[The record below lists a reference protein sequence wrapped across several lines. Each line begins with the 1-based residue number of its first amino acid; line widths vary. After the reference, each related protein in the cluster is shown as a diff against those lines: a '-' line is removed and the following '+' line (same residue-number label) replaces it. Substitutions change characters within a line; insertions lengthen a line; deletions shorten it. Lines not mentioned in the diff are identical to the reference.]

1 MAVSSAP
8 VPKAPVQATVEEFIK
23 ALRASEVRVS
33 PAEAIDA
40 HRALMEVGYEDRR
53 LVRDALCITLA
64 KTPEEVDRFDECFDA
79 FFTRDAFQAEAAR
92 PQPSQSQ
99 SGEGGDLADL
109 PLAQMLLQSDA
120 VSLNQAMEAAARRA
134 RATDVRLITQ
144 RNLLSRRILDEM
156 GLRELEE
163 LIQRLREMGL
173 PRDAALADRLA
184 ERRETLFAE
193 SSRFVDRQMALYAS
207 ETGRKMREQLLGQ
220 AKLTAVEP
228 EEMRQMEALVK
239 RMAKRLA
246 SRYARK
252 RHRAHKGYLDVRK
265 TIRKSMGYGGV
276 PFDIVWKNE
285 TIEKP
290 KIVAI
295 CDVSR
300 SVAAAAQFMLLF
312 LYSLNE
318 VIEKLEAFAFSDRL
332 IRVGD
337 ILENEGLDSAI
348 GSIIKKIGMRPT
360 DYGRALADFT
370 ELHRDDLDRHTTIIV
385 LGDGRSNYANPR
397 LDIMRDISHRAR
409 AVIWLNPEPETYWG
423 QGDSRMNEYKRF
435 CNVAKVCNTLNQLER
450 IIDDVLRTYMPR

>member
-1 MAVSSAP
+1 M
-8 VPKAPVQATVEEFIK
+8 EDFIK
-23 ALRASEVRVS
+23 ALRASEVKVS

-40 HRALMEVGYEDRR
+40 HRALIEIGYADRT
-53 LVRDALCITLA
+53 LMRDALCITLA
-64 KTPEEVDRFDECFDA
+64 KSEEEVARFDECFDA
-79 FFTRDAFQAEAAR
+79 YFTRDAFSEPPPQRTSQQGGGQAGGADG
-92 PQPSQSQ
+92 PQ
-99 SGEGGDLADL
+99 LDL
-109 PLAQMLLQSDA
+109 PLAQMLLEGDQIG
-120 VSLNQAMEAAARRA
+120 LNQLMEAAARRA
-134 RATDVRLITQ
+134 RATDVKLNTQ
-144 RNLLSRRILDEM
+144 RNLFSRRILDEM

-173 PRDAALADRLA
+173 PRDDALADRLA
-184 ERRETLFAE
+184 ERREALFEE
-193 SSRFVDRQMALYAS
+193 SSRFVDRQMMLYAS
-207 ETGRKMREQLLGQ
+207 ETGRRMRETLLGQ

-228 EEMRQMEALVK
+228 EDMRQMEALVK

-246 SRYARK
+246 TRYSRK
-252 RHRAHKGYLDVRK
+252 RHRADKGRLDVRK

-276 PFDIVWKNE
+276 PFDIVWKTE

-337 ILENEGLDSAI
+337 ILEAEDLDKAI
-348 GSIIKKIGMRPT
+348 ASIIKKIGMRPT
-360 DYGRALADFT
+360 DYGRALVDFT
-370 ELHRDDLDRHTTIIV
+370 ELHRDQIDRHTTIII

-397 LDIMRDISHRAR
+397 LDIMREVAHRSR

-423 QGDSRMNEYKRF
+423 QGDSRMDQYKRF

-450 IIDDVLRTYMPR
+450 IIEDVLRTYMPR

>member
-1 MAVSSAP
+1 MASS
-8 VPKAPVQATVEEFIK
+8 PVQATIEEFIK

-40 HRALMEVGYEDRR
+40 HRALMEVGYGDRT

-64 KTPEEVDRFDECFDA
+64 KSEDEVARFDEVFDA
-79 FFTRDAFQAEAAR
+79 FFARDAFR
-92 PQPSQSQ
+92 PETRTPQSAQ
-99 SGEGGDLADL
+99 GPGASGGEPESAADL
-109 PLAQMLLQSDA
+109 PLAQMLLEGDT
-120 VSLNQAMEAAARRA
+120 VSLNQMMEAAARRA
-134 RATDVRLITQ
+134 RSTDVRLNTQ

-163 LIQRLREMGL
+163 LIQRLGEMGM
-173 PRDAALADRLA
+173 PRDEALADRLA
-184 ERRETLFAE
+184 ERREALFEEA
-193 SSRFVDRQMALYAS
+193 SRFVDRQMLLYAS
-207 ETGRKMREQLLGQ
+207 ETGRRMRETLLGQ
-220 AKLTAVEP
+220 TKLTGVEP
-228 EEMRQMEALVK
+228 EDMRQMEALVK

-246 SRYARK
+246 TRYARK
-252 RHRAHKGYLDVRK
+252 RHRADRGKLDVRK

-276 PFDIVWKNE
+276 PFNIVWKTE

-337 ILENEGLDSAI
+337 ILEDEELDQAI
-348 GSIIKKIGMRPT
+348 VSIIRKIGMRPT
-360 DYGRALADFT
+360 DYGRALVDFT
-370 ELHRDDLDRHTTIIV
+370 ELHRDDLDRHTTVII

-397 LDIMRDISHRAR
+397 LDIMREIAHRAR

-423 QGDSRMNEYKRF
+423 QGDSRMDQYKRF
-435 CNVAKVCNTLNQLER
+435 CSVAKVCNTLNQLER
-450 IIDDVLRTYMPR
+450 IIEDVLRTYMPR

>member
-1 MAVSSAP
+1 M
-8 VPKAPVQATVEEFIK
+8 EDFIK
-23 ALRASEVRVS
+23 ALRASEVKVS

-40 HRALMEVGYEDRR
+40 HRALIEIGYADRT
-53 LVRDALCITLA
+53 LMRDALCITLA
-64 KTPEEVDRFDECFDA
+64 KTEEEVARFDECFDA
-79 FFTRDAFQAEAAR
+79 YFTRDAFSEPPQRPSGQAEGGEAGGADG
-92 PQPSQSQ
+92 PQ
-99 SGEGGDLADL
+99 LDL
-109 PLAQMLLQSDA
+109 PLAQMLLEGDQIG
-120 VSLNQAMEAAARRA
+120 LNQMMEAAARRA
-134 RATDVRLITQ
+134 RATDVKLNTQ
-144 RNLLSRRILDEM
+144 RNLFSRRILDEM

-173 PRDAALADRLA
+173 PRDDALADRLA
-184 ERRETLFAE
+184 ERREALFEE
-193 SSRFVDRQMALYAS
+193 SSRFVDRQMMLYAS
-207 ETGRKMREQLLGQ
+207 ETGRRMRETLLGQ

-228 EEMRQMEALVK
+228 EDMRQMEALVK

-246 SRYARK
+246 TRYSRK
-252 RHRAHKGYLDVRK
+252 RHRADKGRLDVRK

-276 PFDIVWKNE
+276 PFDIVWKTE

-337 ILENEGLDSAI
+337 ILEAEELDRAI
-348 GSIIKKIGMRPT
+348 ASIIKKIGMRPT
-360 DYGRALADFT
+360 DYGRALVDFT
-370 ELHRDDLDRHTTIIV
+370 ELHRDQIDRHTTIII

-397 LDIMRDISHRAR
+397 LDIMREIAHRSR

-423 QGDSRMNEYKRF
+423 QGDSRMDQYKRF
-435 CNVAKVCNTLNQLER
+435 CSVATVCNTLAQLER
-450 IIDDVLRTYMPR
+450 IIEEVLRTYMPR